1 MGWKY
6 NQPSIDQ
13 EMNIKSINAIYLKQR
28 FINRARVSE
37 LIAITRFSFRL
48 LKRRQKLALAWLVL
62 LQIALSLIDLVGEFL
77 LGVITMRFWSSHGTG
92 GVGIPPT
99 LSGLLRL
106 FHLNNL
112 NLVELSTFACVLFTL
127 KAVLAR

>member
-1 MGWKY
+1 VGWKY

-92 GVGIPPT
+92 GVGIPPH
-99 LSGLLRL
+99 SFR
-106 FHLNNL
+106 
-112 NLVELSTFACVLFTL
+112 LVETISLE
-127 KAVLAR
+127 